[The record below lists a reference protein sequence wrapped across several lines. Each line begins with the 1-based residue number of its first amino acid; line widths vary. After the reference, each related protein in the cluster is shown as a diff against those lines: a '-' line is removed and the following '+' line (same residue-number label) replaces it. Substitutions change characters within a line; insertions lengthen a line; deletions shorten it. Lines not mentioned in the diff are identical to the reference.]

1 MFARYGG
8 AFGASAIAHAVVALL
23 LAGSRSEPGGVAPPE
38 KPLDI
43 VVLPPAEDSSFAGL
57 KPVERSNPG
66 WKVGDPGDDA
76 IPGADLQRIA
86 AHAAVLFP
94 FVTPG
99 LAIEAFFPG
108 TGSPTSLVFE
118 NPYRGTPAE
127 SQPSPGGSL
136 RLDEGTLRA
145 IVDKA
150 WSRGERWKSFATI
163 RDYVARYSP
172 DDEGLARLAGEYR
185 DRNALQPYA
194 DGRIRDLRLWA
205 QLGLAADH
213 VTFIGYI
220 RDYARAHP
228 GTRVSTELLL
238 LLDTIAQANQDA
250 LATFVES
257 DQPGDLE
264 WTRQAHPRA
273 YLLMRQLQREYTRT
287 LVRLGLTSRSAIDDF
302 YDRGR
307 LAILMGI
314 ARTSPRGYRA
324 NDANFLIGSILWRQ
338 DNRAGAIR
346 AWRELTAPGDEDTY
360 AIAIAQVRAAVR
372 AAAPDARN
380 INYILKNVQGRWL
393 AASDDRLRRFGYRF
407 DRY

>member
-1 MFARYGG
+1 MEKVRYGSS
-8 AFGASAIAHAVVALL
+8 FGASLIAHAVVALL
-23 LAGSRSEPGGVAPPE
+23 LAGSRSEPGAVTPPE
-38 KPLDI
+38 KPLEI

-66 WKVGDPGDDA
+66 WKVDDPGGE
-76 IPGADLQRIA
+76 IPGADLARIA
-86 AHAAVLFP
+86 SHIAVLFP

-99 LAIEAFFPG
+99 LAIDAFFPSA
-108 TGSPTSLVFE
+108 GSQTSLVFE
-118 NPYRGTPAE
+118 NPYRRAPT
-127 SQPSPGGSL
+127 QPEASPQGSL
-136 RLDEGTLRA
+136 RLDEATRRA

-150 WSRGERWKSFATI
+150 WSRGERWKSFGTI
-163 RDYVARYSP
+163 RDYVDRYSP
-172 DDEGLARLAGEYR
+172 DDEGLGWLVKDYR
-185 DRNALQPYA
+185 DLNALQPYA

-220 RDYARAHP
+220 RNYARAHP
-228 GTRVSTELLL
+228 GTRVSTEMLF

-273 YLLMRQLQREYTRT
+273 YLLARHIQREYARP
-287 LVRLGLTSRSAIDDF
+287 LARLGLTSRSAIDEF

-324 NDANFLIGSILWRQ
+324 NDAKFLIGSILWRQ
-338 DNRAGAIR
+338 DNRTAALR
-346 AWRELTAPGDEDTY
+346 TWRELTEPADDTY
-360 AIAIAQVRAAVR
+360 AIAISQVRAAV
-372 AAAPDARN
+372 AASSPDARN

-393 AASDDRLRRFGYRF
+393 ANADDRLRRFGYSF